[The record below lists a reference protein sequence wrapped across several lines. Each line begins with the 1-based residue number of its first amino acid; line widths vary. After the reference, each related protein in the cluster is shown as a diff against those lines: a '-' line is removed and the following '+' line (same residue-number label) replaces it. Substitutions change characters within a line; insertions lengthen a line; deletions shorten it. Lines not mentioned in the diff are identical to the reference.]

1 MLSRHPPYTG
11 VLRAW
16 DAEGL
21 ELALREPCHL
31 FEPHFPAQRRHR
43 VHHDQAAYAFLSLPI
58 SACSFLVIA
67 RRNGRFISFCASL
80 LSFWLCT
87 SRRRI
92 ISASSV
98 SFSFS
103 SSAYLSADSTRERP
117 ACWWRIASRRS
128 LRRLISFFQL
138 LSWDCF

>member
-1 MLSRHPPYTG
+1 MPPG
-11 VLRAW
+11 QR
-16 DAEGL
+16 L
-21 ELALREPCHL
+21 EFCFIKTCHL

-43 VHHDQAAYAFLSLPI
+43 VDHDQAAYAFFEFAHIGLL
-58 SACSFLVIA
+58 FLVIA

-87 SRRRI
+87 WRRRI

-128 LRRLISFFQL
+128 LRRLISFFDFFHGIASDRNGIDTL
-138 LSWDCF
+138 